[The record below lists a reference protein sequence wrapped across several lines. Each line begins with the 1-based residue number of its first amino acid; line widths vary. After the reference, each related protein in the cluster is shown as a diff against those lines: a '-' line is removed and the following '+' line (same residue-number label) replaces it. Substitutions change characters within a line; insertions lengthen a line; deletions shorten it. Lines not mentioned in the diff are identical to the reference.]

1 MADSEHIL
9 HLKAKLD
16 TSEVQQQ
23 LDKLNS
29 GKQQQSQAHNES
41 YSSRYFNNIIPA
53 ALTGLSKTL
62 HIRFT
67 GESKKFSRQLDQTV
81 KDMTNGAIKSFK
93 QARALLDNIHAMNK
107 KYEEVYRK
115 AVLDEFNVKRLA
127 NNKSLVGSFV
137 SSFVKNNELIVT
149 TIRKRLEQ
157 RYKLLQKFTE
167 KNEKLIYEARQR
179 GIDSLFY
186 EGDRAR
192 LSGGLPYPRR
202 PQTNFSKILASKR
215 KNPINRELVKWGAG
229 YALMQ
234 LADETAA
241 AAGQVDSPLAKGI
254 SSGAD
259 VLQGAIMGAGTGA
272 PAGPLGAAAGF
283 AAGSI
288 IGVIKQIFQTIRQQ
302 SEQTLSEVQQN
313 MKIGYQRRQAA
324 LADRAAIRSMKTDFA
339 FSKELE
345 AIQAAGLPEAEKTF
359 AMLASSISQIDAKIQ
374 GGKYRSAG
382 ELSSLLQQRQDAQ
395 QARGVALSRV
405 QELRGQQQAEAEA
418 ETRRREAEYE
428 NQKQLTGLR
437 RMSKFRIRISEMA
450 QNGDIQQL
458 RSLYAGFA
466 KHMTAAQDVETWQ
479 RASLGMSIVSS
490 GIQQA
495 DSLKL
500 KDLQERLAMA
510 APVDL
515 TPVTSLGQYGYGMGE
530 VNDNI
535 DRQMHIW
542 EEQAQLQ
549 RDIRDIL
556 DSRSFPGVYE

>member
-1 MADSEHIL
+1 MADSEHTL
-9 HLKAKLD
+9 HLKAALD

-23 LDKLNS
+23 LEKLNS
-29 GKQQQSQAHNES
+29 GKQQQSQAQNES
-41 YSSRYFNNIIPA
+41 YSSRYFNTIIPA
-53 ALTGLSKTL
+53 AFTGLSKTL
-62 HIRFT
+62 HSRFT
-67 GESKKFSRQLDQTV
+67 GESKKFSKQLDQSV

-93 QARALLDNIHAMNK
+93 QARALLDEIHK
-107 KYEEVYRK
+107 IRKQYEEVYRR
-115 AVLDEFNVKRLA
+115 AVLDEFNSKRLV
-127 NNKSLVGSFV
+127 NNKSVVGPFV
-137 SSFVKNNELIVT
+137 INNESLET
-149 TIRKRLEQ
+149 KRRKTLAFF
-157 RYKLLQKFTE
+157 QKVIE

-179 GIDSLFY
+179 GINALFY
-186 EGDRAR
+186 EGDRER

-283 AAGSI
+283 AAGSV

-428 NQKQLTGLR
+428 NQKQLTELR

-500 KDLQERLAMA
+500 KDLQERLAMT

-515 TPVTSLGQYGYGMGE
+515 SPVTSLGQYGYGMGE

>member
-1 MADSEHIL
+1 MADSEHTL
-9 HLKAKLD
+9 HLTAKLD
-16 TSEVQQQ
+16 TSEVKQQI
-23 LDKLNS
+23 DKLNS
-29 GKQQQSQAHNES
+29 GKQQQSQAQNES
-41 YSSRYFNNIIPA
+41 YSSRYFNTIIPA
-53 ALTGLSKTL
+53 AFTGLSKTL
-62 HIRFT
+62 HSRFT
-67 GESKKFSRQLDQTV
+67 GESKKFGKQLDQTV

-107 KYEEVYRK
+107 KYEEVYSK
-115 AVLDEFNVKRLA
+115 AVLDEFNAKRLV
-127 NNKSLVGSFV
+127 NNKSVVGPFV
-137 SSFVKNNELIVT
+137 INNQSLEAKR
-149 TIRKRLEQ
+149 RKMLAF
-157 RYKLLQKFTE
+157 LQEVTE

-179 GIDSLFY
+179 GIKELFY
-186 EGDRAR
+186 AGDRER

-283 AAGSI
+283 AAGSV

-324 LADRAAIRSMKTDFA
+324 LADRAAIRSMNTDFA

-428 NQKQLTGLR
+428 NQKQLTELR

-500 KDLQERLAMA
+500 KDLQERLAMT

-535 DRQMHIW
+535 ERQMHIW

>member
-1 MADSEHIL
+1 MADSEHTL
-9 HLKAKLD
+9 HLTAKLD

-29 GKQQQSQAHNES
+29 GKQQQSQAQNES
-41 YSSRYFNNIIPA
+41 YSSRYFNTIIPA
-53 ALTGLSKTL
+53 AFTGLSKTL
-62 HIRFT
+62 YSRFT
-67 GESKKFSRQLDQTV
+67 GESKKFGKQLDQTI

-93 QARALLDNIHAMNK
+93 QARAFLDKIHEMNK
-107 KYEEVYRK
+107 KYEELYNK
-115 AVLDEFNVKRLA
+115 AVLVESNGKLLA
-127 NNKSLVGSFV
+127 NNKSVFSPV
-137 SSFVKNNELIVT
+137 AKKNQQILTTVRKKVEDAYKELQ
-149 TIRKRLEQ
+149 E
-157 RYKLLQKFTE
+157 FTE
-167 KNEKLIYEARQR
+167 KKEKLIYEARQS
-179 GIDSLFY
+179 GIAKLFY
-186 EGDRAR
+186 EGDRER

-215 KNPINRELVKWGAG
+215 KNPISRELVKWGAG

-234 LADETAA
+234 LADETAS

-272 PAGPLGAAAGF
+272 PVGPLGAAAGF

-313 MKIGYQRRQAA
+313 MKIGYQRRKAA
-324 LADRAAIRSMKTDFA
+324 LADIAAIRSMKTDFA

-359 AMLASSISQIDAKIQ
+359 AMLVSSISQIDAKIQ
-374 GGKYRSAG
+374 GGKYRSVG

-428 NQKQLTGLR
+428 NQKQLTELR
-437 RMSKFRIRISEMA
+437 RMSKFRIHISEMA

-500 KDLQERLAMA
+500 KDLQERLAMT

-535 DRQMHIW
+535 ERQMHIW

>member
-1 MADSEHIL
+1 MADSEHTL
-9 HLKAKLD
+9 HLKATLD
-16 TSEVQQQ
+16 TSEVKQQI
-23 LDKLNS
+23 DKLNS
-29 GKQQQSQAHNES
+29 SKQQQSQAKNQS
-41 YSSRYFNNIIPA
+41 YSSGYFNAIIPA
-53 ALTGLSKTL
+53 ALVGLSKTL
-62 HIRFT
+62 NSRLTRFT
-67 GESKKFSRQLDQTV
+67 GESKKFSKQLDQSV
-81 KDMTNGAIKSFK
+81 KDMSDGAVKSFK
-93 QARALLDNIHAMNK
+93 QARNVLDQLRAQVRKYQEAYNKVEIHDK
-107 KYEEVYRK
+107 IVRGLVKPEQFSYDFEKSIRREEIKNRLRK
-115 AVLDEFNVKRLA
+115 ADADIDKLEKRL
-127 NNKSLVGSFV
+127 
-137 SSFVKNNELIVT
+137 
-149 TIRKRLEQ
+149 
-157 RYKLLQKFTE
+157 
-167 KNEKLIYEARQR
+167 YEIRQR
-179 GIDSLFY
+179 GINALFY
-186 EGDRAR
+186 AGDRER

-241 AAGQVDSPLAKGI
+241 AAGQTDSPWAKGI

-272 PAGPLGAAAGF
+272 PAGPLGAAVGF
-283 AAGSI
+283 AAGSA
-288 IGVIKQIFQTIRQQ
+288 IGVIKQIFQTIREQ

-313 MKIGYQRRQAA
+313 MKLGYQRRQAA

-345 AIQAAGLPEAEKTF
+345 AIQEAGLPEAEKTF

-382 ELSSLLQQRQDAQ
+382 ELSSLLQQRQHAQ

-428 NQKQLTGLR
+428 NQKQLTELR

-450 QNGDIQQL
+450 QNGDVQQL

-466 KHMTAAQDVETWQ
+466 KHMSAAQDVETWQ

-490 GIQQA
+490 GIQNA
-495 DSLKL
+495 NSLKL
-500 KDLQERLAMA
+500 RDLQDRLAMT

>member
-1 MADSEHIL
+1 MADSEHTL
-9 HLKAKLD
+9 HLTAKLD
-16 TSEVQQQ
+16 TSEVKQQI
-23 LDKLNS
+23 DKLNS
-29 GKQQQSQAHNES
+29 SKQQQSQAKNGS
-41 YSSRYFNNIIPA
+41 YSSGYFNAIIPA
-53 ALTGLSKTL
+53 ALVGLSKTFNSRL
-62 HIRFT
+62 TRFT
-67 GESKKFSRQLDQTV
+67 GESKKFSKQLDQSV
-81 KDMTNGAIKSFK
+81 KDMSDGAVKSFK
-93 QARALLDNIHAMNK
+93 QARALLDKLRAYLRNYQEAYHKVEIHDK
-107 KYEEVYRK
+107 IVRGLVKPEQFSYDFEKSIRREEIKNRLRK
-115 AVLDEFNVKRLA
+115 ADADINKLEKRL
-127 NNKSLVGSFV
+127 
-137 SSFVKNNELIVT
+137 
-149 TIRKRLEQ
+149 
-157 RYKLLQKFTE
+157 
-167 KNEKLIYEARQR
+167 YEVRQR
-179 GIDSLFY
+179 GINALFY
-186 EGDRAR
+186 EGDRER

-202 PQTNFSKILASKR
+202 PQTNFSKILANKR
-215 KNPINRELVKWGAG
+215 KNPISRELVKWGAG

-288 IGVIKQIFQTIRQQ
+288 IGVIKQIFQTIREQ

-313 MKIGYQRRQAA
+313 MKLGYQRRQAA

-345 AIQAAGLPEAEKTF
+345 AIQAAGLQEAEKTF

-428 NQKQLTGLR
+428 NQKQLTELR

-500 KDLQERLAMA
+500 KDLQERLAMT

-535 DRQMHIW
+535 ERQMHIW